1 MADAPLLIELAGVV
15 RLAAKLPPET
25 VVGGDSRLVEDLGID
40 SLDLVGLS
48 LRVEEHFDV
57 EIDADAVPGFL
68 RLRDVADYLA
78 LRRGA
83 A

>member
-1 MADAPLLIELAGVV
+1 MADAPLLTELAGVV
-15 RLAAKLPPET
+15 RAAAKLPPET
-25 VVGGDSRLVEDLGID
+25 RMDGDSLLVEDLGID

-48 LRVEEHFDV
+48 LRVEEYFEV

-68 RLRDVADYLA
+68 RLRDVADYVM